1 MKDIDADIEAHID
14 ASHGFVQND
23 QKVTKDNIGK
33 LIRGS
38 KILARVFKITLLLT

>member
-33 LIRGS
+33 LIREVAKYWREYS
-38 KILARVFKITLLLT
+38 K